1 MPKLKTLTTRQYVA
15 VSTVLGLL
23 AATGAVALAGPWDS
37 GQRKAEREL
46 AGPRVSVGGA
56 HHPDPART
64 RAPAPAPSAPGVLA
78 ALGNPG
84 NVPAQ
89 QTLAAALDPLLT
101 DPALGSVR
109 TAAVIDTATGR
120 LLYGSGAD
128 RAMTPASTVKLAT
141 TTAAL
146 SVLGPGHRIAT
157 TVDATPDG
165 KHLTLVGGG
174 DPTLSKD
181 RLRALAD
188 DTVRVLRD
196 RGVTSVDLSYDT
208 SLYEGPEI
216 HPIGINNNIAPVVA
230 LMTDEG
236 RVDGSDHGPAP
247 RTGDPAGDTARAFAE
262 MLADRGVTADPGSAP
277 ARPAAGSVPVAR
289 TYSDPLSAL
298 VERALTNS
306 DNDLAEALARQ
317 TALAAGEPA
326 SFEGAGRAVKAQLDK
341 LRLPVSDAQFADG
354 SGLDRN
360 DKVTAA
366 LLATVLAR
374 AADQAHPKLRPVLTG
389 LPIAG
394 FSGTLADRYTGSASG
409 TGLVRAK
416 TGTLTG
422 VNTLAGTVV
431 ATDGRLLSFAFLASD
446 TASPF
451 SAQPALDRLAT
462 ALATR
467 KLS

>member
-1 MPKLKTLTTRQYVA
+1 MPKLTTWQFIA
-15 VSTVLGLL
+15 GSTAIGLVI
-23 AATGAVALAGPWDS
+23 ATGAVALAGPWDS
-37 GQRKAEREL
+37 GQRKAERDQS
-46 AGPRVSVGGA
+46 APKGGA
-56 HHPDPART
+56 HHPAPARPK
-64 RAPAPAPSAPGVLA
+64 APAPAPSAPGVLT
-78 ALGNPG
+78 ALGAPG

-89 QTLAAALDPLLT
+89 KALSATLGPLLA
-101 DPALGSVR
+101 DPALGSVH
-109 TAAVIDTATGR
+109 TAAVIDTATGK

-128 RAMTPASTVKLAT
+128 LAMTPASTVKLAT

-146 SVLGPGHRIAT
+146 AALGPDHRIAT
-157 TVDATPDG
+157 TVEATADG

-196 RGVTSVDLSYDT
+196 RGVTSVDLAYDT
-208 SLYEGPEI
+208 SLYSGPEI
-216 HPIGINNNIAPVVA
+216 HPIGINDNIAPVVA

-247 RTGDPAGDTARAFAE
+247 RTGDPAGDTARTFAG
-262 MLADRGVTADPGSAP
+262 MLADRGVTANPGSTP
-277 ARPAAGSVPVAR
+277 ARPAAHSTPLAR

-317 TALAAGEPA
+317 TALAAGRPA
-326 SFEGAGRAVKAQLDK
+326 SFEGAGRAVKDQLAK
-341 LRLPVSDAQFADG
+341 LRLPVSEAQFADG

-360 DKVTAA
+360 DRVTAT

-374 AADQAHPKLRPVLTG
+374 ASEPANQRLRPVLTG

-431 ATDGRLLSFAFLASD
+431 AADGRLLSFAFLASN
-446 TASPF
+446 TTSPYA
-451 SAQPALDRLAT
+451 AQSALDRLAT

-467 KLS
+467 KLT

>member
-1 MPKLKTLTTRQYVA
+1 MPTPKLTTWQLIA
-15 VSTVLGLL
+15 GSTALGLVI
-23 AATGAVALAGPWDS
+23 ATGAVALAGPWDS
-37 GQRKAEREL
+37 GQRKAERDR
-46 AGPRVSVGGA
+46 AASRAPGGGA
-56 HHPDPART
+56 HHQAPARVK
-64 RAPAPAPSAPGVLA
+64 APAPAPSAPGVLA
-78 ALGNPG
+78 VLGAPG
-84 NVPAQ
+84 NVPAGKS
-89 QTLAAALDPLLT
+89 LSAVLDPLLS

-120 LLYGSGAD
+120 QLYGSGAD
-128 RAMTPASTVKLAT
+128 RPMTPASTVKLAT

-146 SVLGPGHRIAT
+146 SALGPDHRIAT
-157 TVDATPDG
+157 TVRASADG

-196 RGVTSVDLSYDT
+196 RGVTSVSLSYDI
-208 SLYEGPEI
+208 SLYSGPQI
-216 HPIGINNNIAPVVA
+216 HPIGINDNIAPVVA

-247 RTGDPAGDTARAFAE
+247 RTGDPAGDTARTFAG
-262 MLADRGVTADPGSAP
+262 MLKDRGVTADTDSAP
-277 ARPAAGSVPVAR
+277 AGAPAGSTPIAR
-289 TYSDPLSAL
+289 TNSDPLSAL

-326 SFEGAGRAVKAQLDK
+326 SFEGAGRAVKAELAK
-341 LRLPVSDAQFADG
+341 LQLPVEDAQFADG

-360 DKVTAA
+360 DRVTAS
-366 LLATVLAR
+366 LLARVLAR
-374 AADQAHPKLRPVLTG
+374 AADPASPRLRPVLTG

-431 ATDGRLLSFAFLASD
+431 AADGRLLSFAFLASD
-446 TASPF
+446 TASPYT
-451 SAQPALDRLAT
+451 AQPALDRLAT